1 MNTHGSTRE
10 KRNPH
15 WNEEWSKIRVSPAAQ
30 TPLFTFGHGPILF
43 PECDVLRSR
52 TSMRPPLAD
61 QQMIASRHLP
71 TSRICGRSR
80 EGRGGPRTRGPQSPV
95 ALLLPSQSK
104 PPNKREL
111 KDNLRTQGSLD
122 SLLCGFCG
130 GEKVVGTEAA
140 PNKSEGG
147 PQGDPGSSVAAR
159 TPPRCPPYSVTRLG
173 GFLGGGFLAR
183 SVGRREPWRE
193 PMGRGRPPGI
203 LGDMWLEDF
212 WLFWGPLC

>member
-1 MNTHGSTRE
+1 
-10 KRNPH
+10 
-15 WNEEWSKIRVSPAAQ
+15 
-30 TPLFTFGHGPILF
+30 
-43 PECDVLRSR
+43 
-52 TSMRPPLAD
+52 MRPPLAD

-95 ALLLPSQSK
+95 ALLLALPSPSL
-104 PPNKREL
+104 PIKREL

-147 PQGDPGSSVAAR
+147 PQGDPGPWVAAR
-159 TPPRCPPYSVTRLG
+159 TPPLCPPIYSVTRLEG
-173 GFLGGGFLAR
+173 GVFWVVVFLLGLWEESLGGNQWGVGAPRR
-183 SVGRREPWRE
+183 SWRY
-193 PMGRGRPPGI
+193 
-203 LGDMWLEDF
+203 DMWLEEF
-212 WLFWGPLC
+212 LFWGPLC